1 MDDKFDSLRQAV
13 AACHGASAGTT
24 DTLLQFRN
32 AANLNTI
39 QALLSEYDR
48 ALELLAGVA
57 AVHSVGVGV
66 LDARELALV
75 NDFRACDDH
84 GQEMMAIS
92 GRVAV
97 TSSAENAA
105 LPRCE
110 VVSIGRRPE

>member
-13 AACHGASAGTT
+13 AAFHDPGAGTT

-39 QALLSEYDR
+39 QALLSEYYRIREMLTD
-48 ALELLAGVA
+48 VA
-57 AVHSVGVGV
+57 AVHSIGV
-66 LDARELALV
+66 LDAQELALV
-75 NDFRACDDH
+75 RDFRACDAH
-84 GQEMMAIS
+84 GQKMMAIS

-97 TSSAENAA
+97 TSSAESAA

-110 VVSIGRRPE
+110 VVSIVKRSE

>member
-1 MDDKFDSLRQAV
+1 MADKFDSLRQAV
-13 AACHGASAGTT
+13 AACHGTGAGTT

-32 AANLNTI
+32 AANLSTI
-39 QALLSEYDR
+39 GALLSEYDR
-48 ALELLAGVA
+48 GRELLAGVA
-57 AVHSVGVGV
+57 AVHSVGV

-75 NDFRACDDH
+75 SDFRACDDH

-92 GRVAV
+92 GRVAA

-110 VVSIGRRPE
+110 VVSIGKRPE

>member
-48 ALELLAGVA
+48 ARELLAGVA
-57 AVHSVGVGV
+57 AVHSVGV

-75 NDFRACDDH
+75 SDFRACDEH

-110 VVSIGRRPE
+110 VVSIGKRPD